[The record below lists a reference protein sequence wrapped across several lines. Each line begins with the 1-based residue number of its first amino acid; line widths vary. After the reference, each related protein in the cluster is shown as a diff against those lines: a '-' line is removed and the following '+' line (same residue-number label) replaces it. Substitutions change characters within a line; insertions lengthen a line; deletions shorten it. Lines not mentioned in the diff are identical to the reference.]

1 MNQHRYCATPV
12 LYGMSWRRWKHFS
25 LPHTIITLKTSISHI
40 HSNAPQIRLLSCT
53 HQHRKC
59 HISVMHW
66 TKIACLK
73 SRYFSPY
80 IFTSIPKYLHLYMR
94 VFWVLNLIH
103 TRAGRHKLQTHTHTY
118 TYNNTHRIRNYCRRH
133 NEMKYSG
140 WWCFHKTMLCTCA
153 RRCRCRHTI
162 HTIAFTLFNSILLL
176 LYYKYIHVPCARCY
190 ILLLLLLLLF
200 LNVQHTL

>member
-53 HQHRKC
+53 HHHRKC

-73 SRYFSPY
+73 ARYFSPY

-103 TRAGRHKLQTHTHTY
+103 TRAGRHKLQTHTHIY
-118 TYNNTHRIRNYCRRH
+118 TITHIGYVTTVEDTMRWNIQDDDVFTKR
-133 NEMKYSG
+133 
-140 WWCFHKTMLCTCA
+140 CFVRVRVVVVA
-153 RRCRCRHTI
+153 VI
-162 HTIAFTLFNSILLL
+162 HPYDSFYFIQFDFTSFVL
-176 LYYKYIHVPCARCY
+176 
-190 ILLLLLLLLF
+190 
-200 LNVQHTL
+200 